1 MAGRGQLQVGRV
13 RTAMAHLFEV
23 ALGAEMQIATAP
35 DQLTQPCLLIGMP
48 DIDYNLAAARGLD
61 SAEFPVYLV
70 LPRTHDQAA
79 VDLADE
85 IISGSGPRSVVQIL
99 QDTITT
105 TGALG
110 GACQTLAVPRSEATS
125 YLHSTGDCPAYRFT
139 VEVYG

>member
-1 MAGRGQLQVGRV
+1 MPGQLKVSKV
-13 RTAMAHLFEV
+13 RGAMAQLLEV

-48 DIDYNLAAARGLD
+48 DIQYNASFARGLD
-61 SAEFPVYLV
+61 SAEFPVYLI

-79 VDLADE
+79 VDTSDE
-85 IISGSGPRSVVQIL
+85 IISGSGPRSLVQIL
-99 QDTITT
+99 QDTVTT

-110 GACQTLAVPRSEATS
+110 GACQTLTVPRGEATT
-125 YLHSTGDCPAYRFT
+125 YLHSTGDFPAYRFL